1 MSKKFNLEQ
10 ALSELEAIVDKMD
23 AGAGISL
30 EESLKQFAAGIK
42 LSAQCQKELQAAE
55 HKVQV
60 LVDQNQLETDTE

>member
-1 MSKKFNLEQ
+1 
-10 ALSELEAIVDKMD
+10 MD